1 MVLIGHDKLSRR
13 DPSVECAGYH
23 KGYPADSRVAGD
35 GNTSPIAAWRF
46 GISLSP
52 RERRALRT
60 SAQTPRKS
68 SGRLR
73 RPVFHFSIIA
83 LVAAA
88 AAYAAL
94 VPQTTPQRASALIN
108 PAEGL
113 TYSSALTERSTGHSL
128 KQLTITEKGVSVT
141 SAFNTAI
148 STGDSDGPFE
158 SAGLAARNDSAGLL
172 AGGSSQQS
180 DVLAT
185 SLASEEAFNAQ
196 DPGGSAD
203 ELSPLQLTRY
213 GCDEI
218 SEKYCVYEVQQGDT
232 LGHIASQFGL
242 ESTEDFENWKLLV
255 YSNQQVVVDPDAVI
269 PGQKLIIPRGQ
280 GVIHTVL
287 GAETLFDLADR
298 YGVDIEAIMSAN
310 GMTDADLIGIGS
322 ELLIPNP
329 TRLVPPATG
338 DGGLVPGPEIV
349 GGGDSS
355 GFGFIWPVSGPIS
368 SYFTPGHPLGI
379 DIDLY
384 SNEGIPIGA
393 SKAGTVSFAGGNA
406 CCSYGYYVV
415 VDHGDGFQTLYAHL
429 SGIAVS
435 QGQYVESGQL
445 LGYGGST
452 GYSTGTHLHYEVH
465 YGGSIVDPLAY
476 LP

>member
-1 MVLIGHDKLSRR
+1 M
-13 DPSVECAGYH
+13 
-23 KGYPADSRVAGD
+23 
-35 GNTSPIAAWRF
+35 
-46 GISLSP
+46 
-52 RERRALRT
+52 
-60 SAQTPRKS
+60 
-68 SGRLR
+68 
-73 RPVFHFSIIA
+73 
-83 LVAAA
+83 AAA

-113 TYSSALTERSTGHSL
+113 TYSSALAERSTGHSL

-141 SAFNTAI
+141 SAFNTAL
-148 STGDSDGPFE
+148 STEDSDAPFV

-172 AGGSSQQS
+172 AGGSGQQS

-185 SLASEEAFNAQ
+185 SLASDEAFKAQ

-218 SEKYCVYEVQQGDT
+218 SEKYCVYEVQPGDT
-232 LGHIASQFGL
+232 LGQIASNFGL

-310 GMTDADLIGIGS
+310 GMTNADLIGIGS

-338 DGGLVPGPEIV
+338 DGGLAGPVIV

-355 GFGFIWPVSGPIS
+355 GFGFIWPVGGPIS

-384 SNEGIPIGA
+384 SNEGAPIAAAKG
-393 SKAGTVSFAGGNA
+393 GTVSFAGGNP
-406 CCSYGYYVV
+406 CCSYGNYVV

-445 LGYGGST
+445 VGYGGST
-452 GYSTGTHLHYEVH
+452 GYSTGTHLHFEVH